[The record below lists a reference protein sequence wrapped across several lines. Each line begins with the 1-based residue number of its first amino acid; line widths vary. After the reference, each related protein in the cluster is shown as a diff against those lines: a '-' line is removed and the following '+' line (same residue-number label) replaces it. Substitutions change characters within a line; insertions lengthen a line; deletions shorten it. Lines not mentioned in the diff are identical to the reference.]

1 MVSNEEFAKRVHQ
14 GLKEQMEAYISAI
27 ADNSPKNIEEYRYKA
42 GLIGGLA
49 LAARVLEETLGAYME
64 ANDE

>member
-1 MVSNEEFAKRVHQ
+1 MVSNEEFARRFR
-14 GLKEQMEAYISAI
+14 KEIKDRMEMYISTV

-49 LAARVLEETLGAYME
+49 LASRYLEELLSDFRE

>member
-1 MVSNEEFAKRVHQ
+1 M
-14 GLKEQMEAYISAI
+14 YISTI

-49 LAARVLEETLGAYME
+49 LADRFLEELLTDYRE